1 MVESVVCGPDESGTG
16 GPTMTG
22 ATRVWAVAGFGVA
35 TALLLAVGADTL
47 GSLMAL
53 VQLGGLIGA
62 PTSLLLRNDLRST
75 AATIVVAGVLSVAI
89 SAIAVQ
95 SLVWFEWATGPAI
108 VLLATA
114 YGVVLARLLAGS
126 VSPAEASAGGGS
138 RW

>member
-1 MVESVVCGPDESGTG
+1 
-16 GPTMTG
+16 MT
-22 ATRVWAVAGFGVA
+22 ASSRIWAVAGFGVV
-35 TALLLAVGADTL
+35 TSLLLALGVDTI

-53 VQLGGLIGA
+53 AQLGGLIGA
-62 PTSLLLRNDLRST
+62 PTALLLRNDLRST
-75 AATIVVAGVLSVAI
+75 AATVVIAGVLSIAI

-114 YGVVLARLLAGS
+114 YGVVLARLLTGS
-126 VSPAEASAGGGS
+126 DDLAEASAGSGS